1 MAAILLCA
9 RAPLEA
15 GIGMSSPTDARTTA
29 ASGLARLLA
38 PLTPQQFEQEY
49 ADQRPLHI
57 NRGDPEYFAD
67 LLTFDDVDRLLTLS
81 GPNFENVRVA
91 SNGVDAIIS
100 SPDSRRH
107 EAANRLET
115 IYRHYRAGSTIVL
128 NSVNER
134 HEPLKQLER
143 ALNAELGAGL
153 EMNVYLTPGGQA
165 QGFRPHYDTH
175 DVLVLQIHGTKHW
188 GIYGSPFPQ
197 PLPMPAHEFNTMK
210 AHLPAPGAPDLELEM
225 EPGDILY
232 LPRGTMHAA
241 TSNETATIHLTIGI
255 HRQLWFPLIQVAL
268 VDMCARDPRIR
279 AALPI
284 GFSRSPEATAAAAQH
299 LRELLGILAGE
310 VRAEQFVGVAAG
322 RTAFTASPS
331 LRGHLRD
338 LEDVDEIT
346 GSSPIFRRPGI
357 RYNLGVVGSS
367 IRLEFHN
374 KILELPTTLAH
385 TVAFLLNGD
394 EKAFT
399 AADLPAEL
407 DEAGR
412 LNLVKRLIREGYLT
426 LSAPAAQQ
434 PTD

>member
-1 MAAILLCA
+1 
-9 RAPLEA
+9 
-15 GIGMSSPTDARTTA
+15 MSSSNARTTDG
-29 ASGLARLLA
+29 SGLARLIA
-38 PLTPQQFEQEY
+38 PVSPRQFEDEY
-49 ADQRPLHI
+49 ADVRPLHI

-81 GPNFENVRVA
+81 GPNFENIRVA
-91 SNGVDAIIS
+91 SNGIDAIIS
-100 SPDSRRH
+100 GPESRRH

-175 DVLVLQIHGTKHW
+175 DVLVLQIHGKKTW
-188 GIYGSPFPQ
+188 GLYGSPFPQ
-197 PLPMPAHEFNTMK
+197 PLPMPAQEFNSMK
-210 AHLPAPGAPDLELEM
+210 AQLNVPAAPEVELEM

-255 HRQLWFPLIQVAL
+255 HRQLWFPLIQEAL
-268 VDMCARDPRIR
+268 LDLCAKDPRLR
-279 AALPI
+279 AALPL
-284 GFSRSPEATAAAAQH
+284 GFARSPEATAEAAKQ
-299 LRELLGILAGE
+299 LRDLLGVLAAE
-310 VRAEQFVGVAAG
+310 VRAEPLVSGAAA
-322 RTAFTASPS
+322 RSTFTASPS

-338 LEDVDEIT
+338 LEEADELT
-346 GSSPIFRRPGI
+346 GATPVFRRVGI
-357 RYNLGVVGSS
+357 RYNLGVAGSA

-374 KILELPTTLAH
+374 KILELPTSLAH
-385 TVAFLLNGD
+385 TVAFLVNGD

-426 LSAPAAQQ
+426 LSATPE
-434 PTD
+434 